1 MTELQMALIAS
12 VLGISGVSAQEINC
26 ANAQVQMEL
35 TFCAERDWMIA
46 DADLNDAY
54 KAAQAVMKG
63 IDADNPATKNEASSD
78 LRDAQRAWVTYRD
91 AACSAEGFLWYG
103 GSGEQMVIYA
113 CRARITRDR
122 AADLWALTE
131 GY

>member
-1 MTELQMALIAS
+1 MTRFEMALIVS
-12 VLGISGVSAQEINC
+12 ILGISAANAQDIDC

-46 DADLNDAY
+46 DGDLNEAY
-54 KAAQAVMKG
+54 KAAQVVMKQ
-63 IDADNPATKNEASSD
+63 IDADNPATKNEASTD
-78 LRDAQRAWVTYRD
+78 LRDAQRAWLTYRD

-113 CRARITRDR
+113 CRARLTRDR
-122 AADLWALTE
+122 ATDLWGLSE
-131 GY
+131 GF